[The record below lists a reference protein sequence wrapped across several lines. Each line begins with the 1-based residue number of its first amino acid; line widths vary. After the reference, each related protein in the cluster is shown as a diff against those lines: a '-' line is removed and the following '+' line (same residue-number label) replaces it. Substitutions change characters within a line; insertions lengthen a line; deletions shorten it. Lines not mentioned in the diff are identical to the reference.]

1 MKKSKWKRKT
11 TKTKFC
17 GFLNSNWC
25 LNSFSSTGTRHHSSV
40 PPWQSNTSICAFE
53 FEPWPVLFSSPFN
66 ELQST
71 CKMSVRT
78 FLPGGLQLFIQT
90 VKCSLFSDII
100 VYQSFYGALLT
111 FSYFLLQGN
120 ILCFTRVGKAL
131 ARNSFFQSVRRPCGE
146 NNISGYIWHKLFI
159 QIHVQKNSLEISLS
173 AVKSRS
179 NYRGVPR
186 NLARTYADCSGILLL
201 PKQ

>member
-1 MKKSKWKRKT
+1 
-11 TKTKFC
+11 
-17 GFLNSNWC
+17 
-25 LNSFSSTGTRHHSSV
+25 
-40 PPWQSNTSICAFE
+40 
-53 FEPWPVLFSSPFN
+53 
-66 ELQST
+66 
-71 CKMSVRT
+71 MSVRT

-146 NNISGYIWHKLFI
+146 NNISGYI
-159 QIHVQKNSLEISLS
+159 
-173 AVKSRS
+173 
-179 NYRGVPR
+179 
-186 NLARTYADCSGILLL
+186 
-201 PKQ
+201 